1 MWNFYASRG
10 RNAIGESPTF
20 SLGDFTRD
28 EPGGD
33 RDSGIILKKKAETF
47 AELDDE
53 AGAVLVREIDFDE
66 AGAVT
71 GQVTGWIGAWF
82 GYPGEDALSAADG

>member
-28 EPGGD
+28 EPGGE

-71 GQVTGWIGAWF
+71 GQVTGLIGAWF

>member
-1 MWNFYASRG
+1 M
-10 RNAIGESPTF
+10 
-20 SLGDFTRD
+20 GDFTRD
-28 EPGGD
+28 EPGGE

-82 GYPGEDALSAADG
+82 GYHGEDALSAADG